1 MTDSGFGPEPNKLS
15 QESRVPSVS
24 LVAKVGSYCA
34 CRISSDQSQ
43 DSDDNQPSKGPKH
56 SSPPEVHQWSGSPG
70 YEPSSVA
77 GHEPIVMT
85 ISTSGAK
92 VHSLKDTHPQVD
104 SACGGKQRSSSSE
117 SGHETSI
124 RDSTKKKKK
133 KKHKRRK
140 SANRSP
146 APRAISFSMC
156 QLSDS
161 MVRDYN
167 WMLTDAAGDAVPDQ
181 SNPRVIIIDEML
193 EDDEISHCN

>member
-1 MTDSGFGPEPNKLS
+1 MDSGFGPEPDKLS
-15 QESRVPSVS
+15 QESQAPSVS
-24 LVAKVGSYCA
+24 LVAKVGSHSA

-43 DSDDNQPSKGPKH
+43 DSDDNQASEGPKH
-56 SSPPEVHQWSGSPG
+56 SSPPEVHQQSGSPG
-70 YEPSSVA
+70 YEPSSVT

-92 VHSLKDTHPQVD
+92 VHSLTDTHPQVD

-124 RDSTKKKKK
+124 ADSMKKKKEK

-146 APRAISFSMC
+146 APRAILFSMH
-156 QLSDS
+156 QLPDS
-161 MVRDYN
+161 TVKDYN
-167 WMLTDAAGDAVPDQ
+167 
-181 SNPRVIIIDEML
+181 
-193 EDDEISHCN
+193 